1 METQHITWHKC
12 LESTNSDAKM
22 HIDGYDNLSVSAALS
37 QEKGRGQ
44 ADHKWFATPGKNLT
58 FTIILKP
65 RGFAA
70 TDALFLTR
78 ITTLSLLSYLS
89 AKGIEAR
96 IKWPNDIYWHDSKIS
111 GTIIDTAIS
120 GKVICQCIYGIGINI
135 NQRVFTGDAP
145 NPVSLCTIVGHDVG
159 RDGVMEK
166 FLHRLENRMDALE
179 KHRYDDVT
187 AEYVGSLYRRSGF
200 FEYEDCCGRFSAEI
214 VGVMPNGHL
223 VLCDSDGKRR
233 DYELKEV
240 KFII

>member
-96 IKWPNDIYWHDSKIS
+96 IKWPNDIWVGEKKICGILIENTLDGPLVKYS
-111 GTIIDTAIS
+111 LI
-120 GKVICQCIYGIGINI
+120 GIGLNV
-135 NQRVFTGDAP
+135 NERNWPEYLP
-145 NPVSLCTIVGHDVG
+145 NPVSMSEITGKEYDIRAELEEFYKEFCRHEQMYWHD
-159 RDGVMEK
+159 
-166 FLHRLENRMDALE
+166 
-179 KHRYDDVT
+179 
-187 AEYVGSLYRRSGF
+187 
-200 FEYEDCCGRFSAEI
+200 
-214 VGVMPNGHL
+214 
-223 VLCDSDGKRR
+223 DGKKKLCEEFEKNEFRLS
-233 DYELKEV
+233 EAL
-240 KFII
+240 